1 LTAENVN
8 IDASK
13 LNDIVYNIRPWI
25 PAEAM
30 QGRGSTVETP
40 KSGNKAESEQQH
52 SYQTNGDMNNVQ
64 YLIDQLT

>member
-1 LTAENVN
+1 MN

-13 LNDIVYNIRPWI
+13 LNDILDHIRPWI

-30 QGRGSTVETP
+30 QGRGSTKETP

-52 SYQTNGDMNNVQ
+52 SYQTNGDMDNVQ
-64 YLIDQLT
+64 YMVDQIN